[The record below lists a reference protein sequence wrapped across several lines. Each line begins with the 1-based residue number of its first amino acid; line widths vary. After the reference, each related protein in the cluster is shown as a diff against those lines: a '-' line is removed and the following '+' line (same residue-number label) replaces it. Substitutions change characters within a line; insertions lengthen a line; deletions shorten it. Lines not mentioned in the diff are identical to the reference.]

1 MSDRAS
7 KGRPAFGLVAAV
19 VAFATLL
26 AGCDTLRRPTEAELR
41 VREQCTD
48 ITGVVRKNY
57 SLGAD
62 VSTLVARLGF
72 HWASAGVV
80 LSGEA
85 NERLIQ
91 LDYLCRQYA
100 TGKISSDE
108 WASLQNA
115 YIIASAK
122 VAQTNPDPVAQAQL
136 KENLEQLRAAT
147 AELARSRR
155 DTAST
160 LGSVENLLKAAAQ
173 SSQAELQ
180 AKLDALLGKFG
191 DTLVA
196 DNRLLTEQLKA
207 TRERLDTVQTMLQT
221 VLVRQPKHPKTDQ
234 VPSVPS
240 PAPPSWSA
248 LALFKVQFNL
258 NEASLTEEAK
268 ALLKQRFGA
277 VKDALDYRVQLAG
290 FTDTSGTP
298 LMNERLSV
306 ARAEEVRDFLVDEV
320 GLDSSKVFARGSS
333 HTPARLRDGPSGRV
347 VEVRARVQF
356 MSTPK

>member
-1 MSDRAS
+1 MSAKAS

-48 ITGVVRKNY
+48 ITGVIRKNY

-62 VSTLVARLGF
+62 MGTLAARLGV
-72 HWASAGVV
+72 HLASTSVV

-85 NERLIQ
+85 TERLIQ

-100 TGKISSDE
+100 TEKLSSDE
-108 WASLQNA
+108 WVLLQNA
-115 YIIASAK
+115 YIIASTKA
-122 VAQTNPDPVAQAQL
+122 AQTNLDPVAQAQL
-136 KENLEQLRAAT
+136 KENLEQLREAT
-147 AELARSRR
+147 AELARRR
-155 DTAST
+155 GDTAPP
-160 LGSVENLLKAAAQ
+160 LGSVEDLLKAAAQ
-173 SSQAELQ
+173 SSQTELQ
-180 AKLDALLGKFG
+180 AKLDALLAKFG

-196 DNRLLTEQLKA
+196 DNRMLTEQLKA

-221 VLVRQPKHPKTDQ
+221 VLERQPKPPDPKP
-234 VPSVPS
+234 VPPVPS
-240 PAPPSWSA
+240 PALS
-248 LALFKVQFNL
+248 LFKVQFNL
-258 NEASLTEEAK
+258 NEASLTEEAQ
-268 ALLKQRFGA
+268 ALLKQRFSA

-290 FTDTSGTP
+290 FTDASGTP
-298 LMNERLSV
+298 LMNERLSM

-333 HTPARLRDGPSGRV
+333 HTPARLGNGPSGRV
-347 VEVRARVQF
+347 VEVRAQVL
-356 MSTPK
+356 SAPK

>member
-1 MSDRAS
+1 MSVRAP

-62 VSTLVARLGF
+62 MGTLVARLGF
-72 HWASAGVV
+72 HWASTSVV

-122 VAQTNPDPVAQAQL
+122 VAQTNPDPAAQALL

-155 DTAST
+155 DTAPP
-160 LGSVENLLKAAAQ
+160 LGSVEDLLKAAAQ
-173 SSQAELQ
+173 SSQTELQ
-180 AKLDALLGKFG
+180 AKLDALLAKFG

-221 VLVRQPKHPKTDQ
+221 VLERQPK
-234 VPSVPS
+234 S
-240 PAPPSWSA
+240 PALPSWSA

-268 ALLKQRFGA
+268 VLLKRRFSA

-290 FTDTSGTP
+290 FTDASGTP

-333 HTPARLRDGPSGRV
+333 HTPARLGDGPSGRV
-347 VEVRARVQF
+347 VEVRAQVQ
-356 MSTPK
+356 SAPK